1 MIALRKV
8 TEETLGEKIDVAIVT
23 RPDLAALYDEDMVDA
38 LEYAG
43 IRYLETCPDC
53 PVQFELWSGF
63 AGNGLGLCNSFHN
76 TDMCEEEMKHM
87 PRWIVLSVLYT
98 DTALYTYEGFLSHAY
113 LFSKYE
119 DFRIDY
125 KSLDWDL
132 GAGSIPDG
140 PDEEQKYWNTVYA
153 HILKLTR
160 AFQSLP
166 IQKVIFQG
174 ESAHKNRFIEVVKAV
189 VAELQIEVPEFL
201 EEDSVFVAAK
211 GRQSTD
217 IEDCLGSLNSSGTS
231 KSYIRLGS
239 EGMEFDD

>member
-1 MIALRKV
+1 MMIALRKA

-23 RPDLAALYDEDMVDA
+23 RPDLAALYNEDMVDA
-38 LEYAG
+38 LEYTS

-63 AGNGLGLCNSFHN
+63 AGNGLGLCNNFHN
-76 TDMCEEEMKHM
+76 TDLCEEEMKHM
-87 PRWIVLSVLYT
+87 PRWIVLSVFHT
-98 DTALYTYEGFLSHAY
+98 DTTLYAHEGFLSHAY

-125 KSLDWDL
+125 KSLNWDL
-132 GAGSIPDG
+132 GARSILDT
-140 PDEEQKYWNTVYA
+140 PDEEQKYRDTVQA

-174 ESAHKNRFIEVVKAV
+174 ESTQNHRFTEVVKAI

-211 GRQSTD
+211 GAAEYGYRR
-217 IEDCLGSLNSSGTS
+217 LSG
-231 KSYIRLGS
+231 LF
-239 EGMEFDD
+239 EQ